1 MRTLVLMLLS
11 GLLLLTTVVAG
22 RAEVAGRVV
31 DTQTGLPIAGAL
43 VTADGVVVATDR
55 DGRFQL
61 QAAAPTLAA
70 RAVGYRRSQSVLPR
84 EELDIAL
91 EPHTPKAIYLSGY
104 GMASPLLSGRA
115 RDLLAGTELNAL
127 VIDVKGDR
135 GQLSYPS
142 ALEQPERVGAQKN
155 VTLRD
160 LPGLLAE
167 LQEQQVYTIAR
178 LVVFKDLPLALARPE
193 LAVRTASGAIWR
205 DRENLAWADPFRP
218 EVWDYNL
225 AIAEEVA
232 RLGFDEIQF
241 DYVRFPDT
249 RGLRF
254 SRPSTEAARV
264 AAISGFLQEARRRL
278 APYNVFIAADIFGY
292 VCWNQGDTEI
302 GQRLVDLAAAVD
314 YLAPMLYPSGFQFG
328 IPGYR
333 NPVQHPGPI
342 VLRSLQR
349 AQQRT
354 GLPPLHFRP
363 WLQAFRDY
371 AFDGRSFAGAP
382 LRAQIEAAESFGANG
397 WMLWNPGNN
406 YSREG
411 LKD

>member
-1 MRTLVLMLLS
+1 MRTF
-11 GLLLLTTVVAG
+11 LLLWSWLLLAPLAFAQSG
-22 RAEVAGRVV
+22 VAGRVV
-31 DTQTGLPIAGAL
+31 DAQTGLAIAGAL
-43 VTADGVVVATDR
+43 VTGDGEVVATDQ
-55 DGRFQL
+55 DGRFRL
-61 QAAAPTLAA
+61 QTFPPTVAA
-70 RAVGYRRSQSVLPR
+70 RAVGYRRSQPVPPR
-84 EELDIAL
+84 EELDFAL
-91 EPHTPKAIYLSGY
+91 LPHTPKAIYLSGL

-115 RDLLAGTELNAL
+115 RDLLADTELNAL

-135 GQLSYPS
+135 GQLSYRS
-142 ALEQPERVGAQKN
+142 ALEQPARVGAQGK
-155 VTLRD
+155 VP
-160 LPGLLAE
+160 LPELPALLAE
-167 LQEQQVYTIAR
+167 LQQRQVYAIAR
-178 LVVFKDLPLALARPE
+178 LVVFKDLPLATARPE

-205 DRENLAWADPFRP
+205 DRENLAWVDPFRP

-232 RLGFDEIQF
+232 RMGFDEIQF
-241 DYVRFPDT
+241 DYVRFPDA

-254 SRPSTEAARV
+254 SQPNTEAGRV

-278 APYNVFIAADIFGY
+278 APSNVFIAADIFGY
-292 VCWNQGDTEI
+292 VCWNPGDTEI

-314 YLAPMLYPSGFQFG
+314 YLSPMLYPSGFQFG

-342 VLRSLQR
+342 VLRSLQQAR
-349 AQQRT
+349 QRT
-354 GLPPLHFRP
+354 GLSPLRFRP

-382 LRAQIEAAESFGANG
+382 LRAQIDAAESFGAHG